1 MLNKYA
7 EEGELAGMGT
17 PLFKVANIDNMTL
30 RVYVT
35 NDQLSDVKLNDKVQ
49 VYVDQ
54 GDESGNKKAYE
65 GVVTWISDKSEFTP
79 KLFKLK

>member
-7 EEGELAGMGT
+7 EEGEWQEWA

-35 NDQLSDVKLNDKVQ
+35 NDQLKDVKLNDRVQ
-49 VYVDQ
+49 VCRPR
-54 GDESGNKKAYE
+54 DESGKKAYE
-65 GVVTWISDKSEFTP
+65 GVRHGYSTNGVYAQNYSDQE
-79 KLFKLK
+79 

>member
-1 MLNKYA
+1 MLSKYA

-35 NDQLSDVKLNDKVQ
+35 NDQLKDVKLNDRVQ
-49 VYVDQ
+49 V
-54 GDESGNKKAYE
+54 
-65 GVVTWISDKSEFTP
+65 
-79 KLFKLK
+79 